1 MQKSPSNV
9 DWLSFH
15 ASASFVLAGLSSHV
29 GPSSVRPASRL
40 LHAAPLFEEEWNFG
54 SQALTPDISDPFLH
68 DRSCAWTLLEF
79 TTISII
85 LAV

>member
-1 MQKSPSNV
+1 LN
-9 DWLSFH
+9 
-15 ASASFVLAGLSSHV
+15 
-29 GPSSVRPASRL
+29 
-40 LHAAPLFEEEWNFG
+40 AAPLLEEEWNFG

-85 LAV
+85 LAVRNVAGVIGRLLLAA